1 LLVRLSGYQLAK
13 IAFFQYL
20 RKSKRLEDKMDQNHT
35 TYNILDKVD
44 SPKDIKGLSIGE
56 LRELCAEIRSYM
68 IECCSIN
75 PGHLGSSLGAVE
87 LIVGLHYVYDAP
99 QDKLVFD
106 VGHQAYAHKIITGRR
121 EAFRKNRMKDGIS
134 GFPKRSESEY
144 DAFGAGHS
152 STSISAAL
160 GFAEAAKQQKLGHKA
175 VALIGDGSL
184 TGGLAFEGL
193 NNAGAAKTD
202 ILVILND
209 NNISIDRNI
218 GAIHEYLLNITTD
231 PRYNKA
237 KKHIWDK
244 LGDGRFRK
252 LIQKMVV
259 GTKSYLVRHSGG
271 DLFEAM
277 GFRYFGPIDGN
288 DIEQVIRTLQ
298 KLKELGGPLILHT
311 LTTKG
316 KGYAPAEANQ
326 TVWHAPGIFDPE
338 TGERIKSEKG
348 ESRYQDVFGA
358 TLLELAKMN
367 PKVVGIT
374 PAMASGCG
382 MNILAKEMPDR
393 FYDVGIEEEHA
404 VTFSAGLAAGGMKP
418 FCNIYSSFS
427 QRALDQI
434 IHDVAL
440 QNLPVV
446 LCLDRGGI
454 VGEDGA
460 THHGCYDMALYRT
473 IPGAIIA
480 APKDEIELK
489 NMMYSAMLSED
500 GPYIIRYPR
509 GYGEGTGW
517 QTSEFEEYAAGKGE
531 KLKDGEDIAVIAAG
545 PFANRA
551 VEAAE
556 IVKEKTGRCPAI
568 YNIRYIKPVDEDM
581 LEEICGKFDEIIT
594 IEDGCITG
602 GLYGCVA
609 EYTAQRDKGIS
620 ITPIAIPD
628 SYLSQ
633 GTQEE
638 LRDECGL
645 TTRRIAETIEGKMK
659 KISKKDRKVLEI

>member
-1 LLVRLSGYQLAK
+1 
-13 IAFFQYL
+13 
-20 RKSKRLEDKMDQNHT
+20 MDQEHT
-35 TYNILDKVD
+35 TYRILDKID
-44 SPKDIKGLSIGE
+44 SPKDIKGLSFDE
-56 LRELCAEIRSYM
+56 LRTLCSEIRQYM
-68 IECCSIN
+68 IECCSVN

-87 LIVGLHYVYDAP
+87 LMVGLHFVYDAP
-99 QDKLVFD
+99 EDKLVFD
-106 VGHQAYAHKIITGRR
+106 VGHQAYAHKILTGRR

-160 GFAEAAKQQKLGHKA
+160 GFAEAAKQQGLKQKA
-175 VALIGDGSL
+175 VAVIGDGSL

-193 NNAGAAKTD
+193 NNAGASKTD
-202 ILVILND
+202 LLVILND

-218 GAIHEYLLNITTD
+218 GAIHEYLLDITTD

-244 LGDGRFRK
+244 LGEGRFRK
-252 LIQKMVV
+252 MIQKMVV
-259 GTKSYLVRHSGG
+259 NTKSSLVRHSGG

-288 DIEQVIRTLQ
+288 DVEQVIKTLQ
-298 KLKELGGPLILHT
+298 KLKELDGPLILHT

-348 ESRYQDVFGA
+348 NSRYQDVFGA
-358 TLLELAKMN
+358 VLVELAKMN

-382 MNILAKEMPDR
+382 MSLLAKEMPER

-404 VTFSAGLAAGGMKP
+404 VTFSAGLAAGGLKP

-427 QRALDQI
+427 QRAFDQI

-460 THHGCYDMALYRT
+460 THHGCYDMAIYRT

-480 APKDEIELK
+480 APMNETELK
-489 NMMYSAMLSED
+489 NMMYSAMLSAD

-509 GYGEGTGW
+509 GYGEGTDW
-517 QTSEFEEYAAGKGE
+517 QNTEFEEYCVGKGIL
-531 KLKDGEDIAVIAAG
+531 LKEGEDIAVIAAG
-545 PFANRA
+545 PVANRA

-556 IVKEKTGRCPAI
+556 MIKEKTGHCPSI
-568 YNIRYIKPVDEDM
+568 YNIRYIKPVDEGM
-581 LEEICGKFDEIIT
+581 LEEVCRDFSEIVT
-594 IEDGCITG
+594 IEDGCIIG

-609 EYTAQRDKGIS
+609 EYVSRQERQIRVS
-620 ITPIAIPD
+620 PIAIPD
-628 SYLSQ
+628 RYLSQ

-638 LRDECGL
+638 LRRECSL
-645 TTRRIAETIEGKMK
+645 TTETIAEVLEEKMK
-659 KISKKDRKVLEI
+659 KYQKKD

>member
-1 LLVRLSGYQLAK
+1 
-13 IAFFQYL
+13 
-20 RKSKRLEDKMDQNHT
+20 MDQNHT
-35 TYNILDKVD
+35 TYTLLEKVD
-44 SPKDIKGLSIGE
+44 SPKDIKTMDFE
-56 LRELCAEIRSYM
+56 QLRQLCAEIRQYM
-68 IECCSIN
+68 IECCSVN

-99 QDKLVFD
+99 DDKLVYD

-121 EAFRKNRMKDGIS
+121 EAFRHNRMRDGIS

-160 GFAEAAKQQKLGHKA
+160 GFAEAAKQQNFDQKV

-231 PRYNKA
+231 PRYNNA
-237 KKHIWDK
+237 KKRIWDR
-244 LGDGRFRK
+244 LGEGKFRK
-252 LIQKMVV
+252 AIQKMVV
-259 GTKSYLVRHSGG
+259 STKSSLVRHSGG

-288 DIEQVIRTLQ
+288 DIEQVVRTLR
-298 KLKELGGPLILHT
+298 KLKEIGGPLILHT

-348 ESRYQDVFGA
+348 ESRYQDVFGSV
-358 TLLELAKMN
+358 LLDLAKMN

-382 MNILAKEMPDR
+382 MNMLAKEMPER

-404 VTFSAGLAAGGMKP
+404 VTFSAGLAAGGLKP

-427 QRALDQI
+427 QRAYDQI

-460 THHGCYDMALYRT
+460 THHGCYDMAIYRT

-480 APKDEIELK
+480 APADEIELK
-489 NMMYSAMLSED
+489 NMMYSAMLSES

-509 GYGEGTGW
+509 GYGEGADW
-517 QTSEFEEYAAGKGE
+517 QSGTYEEYAPGKGV
-531 KLKDGEDIAVIAAG
+531 KLVDGEGAAVIAAG
-545 PFANRA
+545 PVVNRA
-551 VEAAE
+551 IEAAE
-556 IVKEKTGRCPAI
+556 NLKEKTGISPAI
-568 YNIRYIKPVDEDM
+568 YNIRYIKPIDKEM
-581 LEEICGKFDEIIT
+581 LESICAEFDEIIT
-594 IEDGCITG
+594 IEDGSVVG
-602 GLYGCVA
+602 GLYGSVA
-609 EYTAQRDKGIS
+609 EYVACHNKTVS
-620 ITPIAIPD
+620 VTPIAIPD
-628 SYLSQ
+628 RYLSQ

-645 TTRRIAETIEGKMK
+645 TAMRIEELLGEKMK
-659 KISKKDRKVLEI
+659 KISKKD

>member
-1 LLVRLSGYQLAK
+1 
-13 IAFFQYL
+13 
-20 RKSKRLEDKMDQNHT
+20 MDQNHT
-35 TYNILDKVD
+35 TYTLLEKVD
-44 SPKDIKGLSIGE
+44 SPKDIKAMDFDQ
-56 LRELCAEIRSYM
+56 LRQLCAEIRQYM
-68 IECCSIN
+68 IECCSVN

-87 LIVGLHYVYDAP
+87 LIVGLHYVYNAP
-99 QDKLVFD
+99 EDKLVYD

-160 GFAEAAKQQKLGHKA
+160 GFAESAKQQNLDRKA

-231 PRYNKA
+231 PRYNNA
-237 KKHIWDK
+237 KKRIWDR
-244 LGDGRFRK
+244 LGEGKFRK
-252 LIQKMVV
+252 MIQKMVV
-259 GTKSYLVRHSGG
+259 STKSSLVRHSGG

-288 DIEQVIRTLQ
+288 DIEQVVRTLQ
-298 KLKELGGPLILHT
+298 KLKDIGGPLILHT

-348 ESRYQDVFGA
+348 ESRYQDVFGSV
-358 TLLELAKMN
+358 LLELAGMN
-367 PKVVGIT
+367 PKVVGVT

-382 MNILAKEMPDR
+382 MSMLAKEMPER

-404 VTFSAGLAAGGMKP
+404 VTFSAGLAAGGLKP

-427 QRALDQI
+427 QRAYDQI

-460 THHGCYDMALYRT
+460 THHGCYDMAIYRT

-480 APKDEIELK
+480 APANETELK
-489 NMMYSAMLSED
+489 NMMYSAMLSEN

-509 GYGEGTGW
+509 GYGEGTDW
-517 QTSEFEEYAAGKGE
+517 HSSPFEEYEPGKGT
-531 KLKDGEDIAVIAAG
+531 LLMGGEGLAVVAAG
-545 PFANRA
+545 PVVNRA
-551 VEAAE
+551 IEAAE
-556 IVKEKTGRCPAI
+556 ILKDRMGICPAI
-568 YNIRYIKPVDEDM
+568 YNIRYIKPLDIEM
-581 LEEICGKFDEIIT
+581 LGQICGKFDEIVT
-594 IEDGCITG
+594 IEDGCIVG
-602 GLYGCVA
+602 GLYGSVA
-609 EYTAQRDKGIS
+609 EYVSRHHKEVS
-620 ITPIAIPD
+620 VTPIAIPD
-628 SYLSQ
+628 RYLSQ
-633 GTQEE
+633 GTQDE

-645 TTRRIAETIEGKMK
+645 TTARIVELLEEKMK
-659 KISKKDRKVLEI
+659 KISKKDQKVLEI

>member
-1 LLVRLSGYQLAK
+1 
-13 IAFFQYL
+13 
-20 RKSKRLEDKMDQNHT
+20 MDQNHT
-35 TYNILDKVD
+35 AYAILEKVD
-44 SPKDIKGLSIGE
+44 SPRDIKTMDFDQ
-56 LRELCAEIRSYM
+56 LRQLCAEIRQYM
-68 IECCSIN
+68 IECCSVN

-87 LIVGLHYVYDAP
+87 LIVGLHYVYDTP
-99 QDKLVFD
+99 VDKLVFD

-121 EAFRKNRMKDGIS
+121 EAFRRNRMKDGIS

-160 GFAEAAKQQKLGHKA
+160 GFAEAAKQQNLAQKV

-231 PRYNKA
+231 PRYNNA
-237 KKHIWDK
+237 KKRIWDR

-252 LIQKMVV
+252 MIQKMVV
-259 GTKSYLVRHSGG
+259 STKSSLVRHSGG

-288 DIEQVIRTLQ
+288 DIEQVVRTLR
-298 KLKELGGPLILHT
+298 KLKDIGGPLILHT

-348 ESRYQDVFGA
+348 ESRYQDVFG
-358 TLLELAKMN
+358 TVLLELARMN

-382 MNILAKEMPDR
+382 MNLLAREMPER

-404 VTFSAGLAAGGMKP
+404 VTFSAGLAAGGLKP

-427 QRALDQI
+427 QRAYDQI

-460 THHGCYDMALYRT
+460 THHGCYDMAIYRT
-473 IPGAIIA
+473 IPGAIVA
-480 APKDEIELK
+480 APADEVELK
-489 NMMYSAMLSED
+489 NMMYSAMLSD
-500 GPYIIRYPR
+500 NGPYIIRYPR
-509 GYGEGTGW
+509 GYGEGAGW
-517 QTSEFEEYAAGKGE
+517 QSASYEEYVPGKGTM
-531 KLKDGEDIAVIAAG
+531 LLDGEGVAVIAAG
-545 PFANRA
+545 PVVNRA

-556 IVKEKTGRCPAI
+556 ELKDKTGSCPAI
-568 YNIRYIKPVDEDM
+568 YNIRYIKPIDEEM
-581 LEEICGKFDEIIT
+581 LEEICGRFSEIVT
-594 IEDGCITG
+594 IEDGSIVG
-602 GLYGCVA
+602 GLYGSVA
-609 EYTAQRDKGIS
+609 EYVSCHHKGVYV
-620 ITPIAIPD
+620 TPIAIPD
-628 SYLSQ
+628 RYLSQ
-633 GTQEE
+633 GTQDE

-645 TTRRIAETIEGKMK
+645 TTARIRELLEEKMK
-659 KISKKDRKVLEI
+659 KISKKD

>member
-1 LLVRLSGYQLAK
+1 
-13 IAFFQYL
+13 
-20 RKSKRLEDKMDQNHT
+20 MDQNHT
-35 TYNILDKVD
+35 TYAILEKVD
-44 SPKDIKGLSIGE
+44 SPRDIKTMDFDQ
-56 LRELCAEIRSYM
+56 LRQLCAEIRQYM
-68 IECCSIN
+68 IECCSVN

-87 LIVGLHYVYDAP
+87 LIVGLHYVYDTP
-99 QDKLVFD
+99 GDKLVFD

-121 EAFRKNRMKDGIS
+121 EAFRRNRMKDGIS

-160 GFAEAAKQQKLGHKA
+160 GFAEAAKQQNLAQKV

-231 PRYNKA
+231 PRYNNA
-237 KKHIWDK
+237 KKRIWDR

-252 LIQKMVV
+252 MIQKMVV
-259 GTKSYLVRHSGG
+259 STKSSLVRHSGG

-288 DIEQVIRTLQ
+288 DIEQVVRTLR
-298 KLKELGGPLILHT
+298 KLKDIGGPLILHT

-348 ESRYQDVFGA
+348 ESRYQDVFG
-358 TLLELAKMN
+358 TVLLELARMN

-382 MNILAKEMPDR
+382 MNLLAREMPER

-404 VTFSAGLAAGGMKP
+404 VTFSAGLAAGGLKP

-427 QRALDQI
+427 QRAYDQI

-460 THHGCYDMALYRT
+460 THHGCYDMAIYRT
-473 IPGAIIA
+473 IPGAIVA
-480 APKDEIELK
+480 APADETELK
-489 NMMYSAMLSED
+489 NMMYSAMLSD
-500 GPYIIRYPR
+500 NGPYIIRYPR
-509 GYGEGTGW
+509 GYGEGAGW
-517 QTSEFEEYAAGKGE
+517 QSASYEEYVPGKGTM
-531 KLKDGEDIAVIAAG
+531 LLDGEGVAVIAAG
-545 PFANRA
+545 PVVNRA
-551 VEAAE
+551 FEAA
-556 IVKEKTGRCPAI
+556 KELKDKTGSCPAI
-568 YNIRYIKPVDEDM
+568 YNIRYIKPIDEEM
-581 LEEICGKFDEIIT
+581 LEEICGRFSEIVT
-594 IEDGCITG
+594 IEDGSIVG
-602 GLYGCVA
+602 GLYGSVA
-609 EYTAQRDKGIS
+609 EYVSCHHKGVYV
-620 ITPIAIPD
+620 TPIAIPD
-628 SYLSQ
+628 RYLSQ
-633 GTQEE
+633 GTQDE

-645 TTRRIAETIEGKMK
+645 TTARIRELLEEKMK
-659 KISKKDRKVLEI
+659 KISKKD

>member
-1 LLVRLSGYQLAK
+1 MGQSHTKYT
-13 IAFFQYL
+13 I
-20 RKSKRLEDKMDQNHT
+20 LE
-35 TYNILDKVD
+35 KVN
-44 SPKDIKGLSIGE
+44 SPKDIKALD
-56 LRELCAEIRSYM
+56 LRELGQLCTEIRQYM
-68 IECCSIN
+68 IECCSVN

-99 QDKLVFD
+99 ADKLVFD

-121 EAFRKNRMKDGIS
+121 EAFRRNRMKDGIS

-160 GFAEAAKQQKLGHKA
+160 GFAEAAKLQGLDQKV

-193 NNAGAAKTD
+193 NNAGVAKSD

-218 GAIHEYLLNITTD
+218 GAVHEYLLNITTN
-231 PRYNKA
+231 PRYNNA
-237 KKHIWDK
+237 KKRVWDR
-244 LGDGRFRK
+244 LGDGKFRK
-252 LIQKMVV
+252 WIQKIVV
-259 GTKSYLVRHSGG
+259 NTKSSLVRHSGG

-277 GFRYFGPIDGN
+277 GFRYFGPIEGN
-288 DIEQVIRTLQ
+288 DIEQVIRTLE
-298 KLKELGGPLILHT
+298 KLKGIGGPLILHA

-326 TVWHAPGIFDPE
+326 TVWHAPGVFDPE

-348 ESRYQDVFGA
+348 ESRYQDVFGSV
-358 TLLELAKMN
+358 LLDLAQRN
-367 PKVVGIT
+367 SKVVGVT

-382 MNILAKEMPDR
+382 MNQLAKVMPER

-404 VTFSAGLAAGGMKP
+404 VTFSAGLAAGGLKP

-427 QRALDQI
+427 QRAYDQI

-460 THHGCYDMALYRT
+460 THHGCYDMAIYRT

-480 APKDEIELK
+480 APADEVELK
-489 NMMYSAMLSED
+489 NLMYSAMLSEN

-509 GYGEGTGW
+509 GYGEGADW
-517 QTSEFEEYAAGKGE
+517 QDSPYEEYEPGKGVR
-531 KLKDGEDIAVIAAG
+531 LSAGEAVAVIAAG
-545 PFANRA
+545 PVVNRA
-551 VEAAE
+551 VEAA
-556 IVKEKTGRCPAI
+556 GRLKDKMGVGPAI
-568 YNIRYIKPVDEDM
+568 YNIRYIKPLDVEL
-581 LEEICGKFDEIIT
+581 LEEICAGFSEVVT
-594 IEDGCITG
+594 IEDGSIVG
-602 GLYGCVA
+602 GLHGAVA
-609 EYTAQRDKGIS
+609 EYVSQNHIGVKV
-620 ITPIAIPD
+620 TPIAIPD
-628 SYLSQ
+628 RYLSQ
-633 GTQEE
+633 GTQNE

-645 TTRRIAETIEGKMK
+645 TTDRIYELLEQKMK
-659 KISKKDRKVLEI
+659 KIAKKD